1 MASTPIVGY
10 GVNGDP
16 LHEGKLD
23 LPELLE
29 VPASDEWARARDFIV
44 ELPRFRGRVVI

>member
-1 MASTPIVGY
+1 MTSPRIVRY
-10 GVNGDP
+10 GTNGDP

-29 VPASDEWARARDFIV
+29 EPTPEECA
-44 ELPRFRGRVVI
+44 

>member
-1 MASTPIVGY
+1 MTSPRIVGY

-23 LPELLE
+23 LPNYSRS
-29 VPASDEWARARDFIV
+29 PRPRSAPWPGRSSSADAGKKR
-44 ELPRFRGRVVI
+44 LPPG

>member
-1 MASTPIVGY
+1 MPSVPIVGY

-29 VPASDEWARARDFIV
+29 APTA
-44 ELPRFRGRVVI
+44 